1 MDTLDT
7 VYICVS
13 CQDKPSWPVSS
24 SAPGTLWELDRETFN
39 NIVKD
44 AAAERRETLSHFLK
58 EVWWLWQHP
67 NWHP

>member
-1 MDTLDT
+1 
-7 VYICVS
+7 
-13 CQDKPSWPVSS
+13 
-24 SAPGTLWELDRETFN
+24 LWELDRETFN